1 MTTTAR
7 TGRRARAATL
17 ITAAAALA
25 ALLGTAPGTAARA
38 GSTPAAP
45 AGGDTRTAHAG
56 HTAPASLPRTQS
68 AALSNAPTAQTPA
81 PTTAVEVRS
90 TLERLLG
97 AHVLLADEL
106 VRAITAGQ
114 QDRVMA
120 LSGSVDRNQQELV
133 DAVTALGGAEA
144 GQSFEAAWAEHVEVL
159 AAYAAAVTAGDTA
172 QQQSLRSRY
181 TEVEQRLGS
190 VLATLAG
197 PSVAPEQVTAAA
209 VQHGEHLLG
218 QADAAASGAHDAA
231 YAGQRVAFGHMIVVA
246 DVLARGI
253 ATSKGLPT
261 DELDAPRRQLQTALS
276 RLLAEHMGV
285 MVQAMRAA
293 QDRSP
298 DAAAAGAAV
307 NANTGDLG
315 AAVGALY
322 GEEASRQFLAI
333 WAEHVEA
340 LIGFAG
346 AREDAERDRL
356 RQDGADYA
364 PQLAR
369 FLAGATEQRLPAID
383 LAAALT
389 VHDDHLRRQLDA
401 YAEGDLDQAQAQA
414 EQGYAHMFQ
423 LSQTLADA
431 VGDAVAAR
439 LPQGGAAT
447 GGGGLV
453 DGR

>member
-1 MTTTAR
+1 MAV
-7 TGRRARAATL
+7 
-17 ITAAAALA
+17 AAAAMLSA
-25 ALLGTAPGTAARA
+25 TLGTAGA
-38 GSTPAAP
+38 GAAP
-45 AGGDTRTAHAG
+45 AVPDAPATHAAHA
-56 HTAPASLPRTQS
+56 APVSLPG
-68 AALSNAPTAQTPA
+68 AQTA
-81 PTTAVEVRS
+81 PTTAVDLRS

-106 VRAITAGQ
+106 VRALTAGQ
-114 QDRVMA
+114 QDRATA

-144 GQSFEAAWAEHVEVL
+144 GQSFRAVWEEHVDVL
-159 AAYAAAVTAGDTA
+159 GSYAGALAAGDTA
-172 QQQSLRSRY
+172 KQQSLRTRY
-181 TEVEQRLGS
+181 TGVEQQLGAVFS
-190 VLATLAG
+190 TLVG
-197 PSVAPEQVTAAA
+197 PSVPAETVAAA
-209 VQHGEHLLG
+209 ATEHGEHLLD
-218 QADAAASGAHDAA
+218 QADAAASGAHDTA
-231 YAGQRVAFGHMIVVA
+231 YALQRTAFGHMIVVA
-246 DVLARGI
+246 DVLGRGI

-261 DELDAPRRQLQTALS
+261 EELDAPRRQLQTALS

-285 MVQAMRAA
+285 MVQAMRATH
-293 QDRSP
+293 DRSP
-298 DAAAAGAAV
+298 DATAAGAAV
-307 NANTGDLG
+307 NANTSDLG

-340 LIGFAG
+340 LLGFAG
-346 AREDAERDRL
+346 ASDQAGRDQL

-369 FLAGATEQRLPAID
+369 FLAGATEERLPAID

-401 YAEGDLDQAQAQA
+401 YAQGDLDEAQAQA
-414 EQGYAHMFQ
+414 EQGYAHMFA

-447 GGGGLV
+447 GGGGLAA
-453 DGR
+453 GR